1 MEHKNS
7 LRQIFFPIIIAVVLL
22 AGFYF
27 GRFWQ
32 AGFSQGSPASR
43 LLIYPQTNK
52 LEALLNL
59 IEEDYVDSI
68 NKADLVEK
76 IIPDVI
82 KHLDP
87 HTVYIPSEELKAA
100 NQELEGNFGGIGVQ
114 FSMQNDTVL
123 VINVV
128 KGGPSEKVG
137 ILPGDRIV
145 TVNDSLIAGAKMN
158 NDAVV
163 NMLRGEMG
171 TKVWVGIKRHNLTSL
186 LDFEITRGNI
196 PVLSVETSYMITDSI
211 GYIKV
216 SRFGRNTY
224 QEFLTAMARLKAH
237 NCKNVVV
244 DLRNNSGGYL
254 DIAIS
259 MCNEFLRK
267 EDLIVYTEGHS
278 NPRQN
283 VYANGSGSCQDVD
296 VTVLIDELSAS
307 ASEIFAGAIQDNDRG
322 LVIGRRSFGKGLVQQ
337 QMMLP
342 DGSAIRLTIARYY
355 TPAGRCIQKSYENG
369 VEDYNLD
376 IISRF
381 THGEF
386 YQRDSIVMND
396 TIKYFTKGGRTVFGG
411 GGVMP
416 DIFVPKDTSS
426 VSNYYYSLRENGI
439 IYQFALK
446 YSDQNRLK
454 LQSFETA
461 KSLKTHLDNQP
472 ITEQF
477 VKFAEERGIKKNKV
491 QFEHSYKLIDLELK
505 AYIAR
510 NILDND
516 GFYPIIHEMDETV
529 IETVKEIRSGLK
541 TLVVAE

>member
-1 MEHKNS
+1 MEYKNT
-7 LRQIFFPIIIAVVLL
+7 LRQILFPIIIAIVLL
-22 AGFYF
+22 GGFYF
-27 GRFWQ
+27 GRMWQ
-32 AGFSQGSPASR
+32 AGFSQGTPGSR

-52 LEALLNL
+52 LEALLNM

-68 NKADLVEK
+68 SKADLVERV
-76 IIPDVI
+76 IPDVI

-87 HTVYIPSEELKAA
+87 HTVYIPAEELLAA

-123 VINVV
+123 VISVV

-137 ILPGDRIV
+137 IIPGDRIV
-145 TVNDSLIAGAKMN
+145 TVNDSVIAGININN
-158 NDAVV
+158 NDVV
-163 NMLRGEMG
+163 DMLRGELG
-171 TKVWVGIKRHNLTSL
+171 TMVRVGVKRHNLKTL

-196 PVLSVETSYMITDSI
+196 PVSSVETSYMMTDSI

-224 QEFLTAMARLKAH
+224 QEFLTAMARLKAY
-237 NCKNVVV
+237 NCQNVVV

-259 MCNEFLRK
+259 MCNEFLK
-267 EDLIVYTEGHS
+267 KGDLIVYTEGNS
-278 NPRQN
+278 NPRQD
-283 VYANGSGSCQDVD
+283 VYANGTGTCQEIG

-342 DGSAIRLTIARYY
+342 DGSAVRLTVARYY
-355 TPAGRCIQKSYENG
+355 TPSGRCIQKPYENG
-369 VEDYNLD
+369 VEDYHRD
-376 IISRF
+376 IIARF

-386 YQRDSIVMND
+386 FEKDSIEMND
-396 TIKYFTKGGRTVFGG
+396 SLRYYTKAGRTVYGG

-416 DIFVPKDTSS
+416 DVFVPRDTTAFTD
-426 VSNYYYSLRENGI
+426 YYFALRENGY

-446 YSDQNRLK
+446 YSDENRQL
-454 LQSFETA
+454 LQQFETV
-461 KSLKTHLDNQP
+461 KSIKTHLDSQP
-472 ITEQF
+472 VTQQL
-477 VKFAEERGIKKNKV
+477 VKFAEQLGLRQSRV
-491 QFEHSYKLIDLELK
+491 QLATSYKLIDLELK

-516 GFYPIIHEMDETV
+516 GFYPIIHEVDETV
-529 IETVKEIRSGLK
+529 LAALKEIQEGRSLI
-541 TLVVAE
+541 EID

>member
-114 FSMQNDTVL
+114 FSMQNDTVI

-145 TVNDSLIAGAKMN
+145 TVNDSIIAGAKMN

-259 MCNEFLRK
+259 MCNEFLKK

-376 IISRF
+376 IISRY

-477 VKFAEERGIKKNKV
+477 VKFAGEQGIKKNKA

-516 GFYPIIHEMDETV
+516 GFYPIIHELDETV

-541 TLVVAE
+541 ALAVE

>member
-114 FSMQNDTVL
+114 FSMQNDTVI

-145 TVNDSLIAGAKMN
+145 TVNDSIIAGAKMN

-259 MCNEFLRK
+259 MCNEFLKK

-376 IISRF
+376 IISRY

-477 VKFAEERGIKKNKV
+477 VKFAGEQGIKKNKA

-529 IETVKEIRSGLK
+529 IETVKEIKSGLK